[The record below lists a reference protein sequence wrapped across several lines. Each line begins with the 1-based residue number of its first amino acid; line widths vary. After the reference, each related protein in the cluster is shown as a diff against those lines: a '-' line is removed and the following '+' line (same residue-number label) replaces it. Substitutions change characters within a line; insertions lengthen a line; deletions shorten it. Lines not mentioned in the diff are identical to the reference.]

1 MFWLYEAAVSNEMP
15 RGIQTQ
21 LCLSE
26 QRGKSWAPLAL
37 VFSFEMDVE
46 KAAVP
51 KGFFFFFLRA
61 FFFGFIFLLLLEQG
75 QK

>member
-1 MFWLYEAAVSNEMP
+1 MLWLYEAAVSNIMP
-15 RGIQTQ
+15 HGIQTQ
-21 LCLSE
+21 ICLSE
-26 QRGKSWAPLAL
+26 QRGKSCAPLAL

-51 KGFFFFFLRA
+51 KGFFF
-61 FFFGFIFLLLLEQG
+61 GFVLLLLLEQG